1 MPDECG
7 LHEGRRTSDCAL
19 HGSITAHIL
28 DSAAYL
34 RTRRRARHARVR
46 LTVDCQQ
53 RSLLGAVLLVSVPMQ
68 LEGSSARMLHDPH
81 TSCAVALWEL
91 PTVAPRTSKETTG
104 RAEVM
109 AHCGRRAGDRGAILL
124 ASYISLFLARGYA
137 QYPQVSMAHHN
148 YDDGVDGVRTQRRRE

>member
-1 MPDECG
+1 
-7 LHEGRRTSDCAL
+7 
-19 HGSITAHIL
+19 
-28 DSAAYL
+28 
-34 RTRRRARHARVR
+34 
-46 LTVDCQQ
+46 
-53 RSLLGAVLLVSVPMQ
+53 MQ

-137 QYPQVSMAHHN
+137 QLARGYAQFPQVSMAHHN